1 MTAISSI
8 EATRRKLAS
17 SAETLQA
24 LPERLGAA
32 WKESLN
38 DSARDIA
45 IGWRVHRKPVSARPI
60 VQRHFHERL
69 LKTRRLVAAEMD
81 VLRRMAIAAIDD
93 PLLQRE
99 LQKRWP
105 ASDLD
110 AFPFLDSSAILTD
123 VALPLPRSLTP
134 GIAERH
140 ALDELRRR
148 YEPLFAT
155 PLRSYGMRLRD
166 WARRRLQAIEGPFT
180 EIALLT
186 REGAEEKEQDP

>member
-1 MTAISSI
+1 MTGIPPL

-17 SAETLQA
+17 TAESLQA
-24 LPERLGAA
+24 LPEQVHAA
-32 WKESLN
+32 WKETLN
-38 DSARDIA
+38 DSARDVA

-69 LKTRRLVAAEMD
+69 LKTRRLFAAEMD
-81 VLRRMAIAAIDD
+81 VLRRMMIAAIDD
-93 PLLQRE
+93 PPLQSELQR
-99 LQKRWP
+99 RWP
-105 ASDLD
+105 ASDLA

-123 VALPLPRSLTP
+123 VALPPPRSLTP

-166 WARRRLQAIEGPFT
+166 WARRRLRAIEEPFT
-180 EIALLT
+180 ELALLSGT
-186 REGAEEKEQDP
+186 GQDEHDR